1 MAEPVDPLERLPHR
15 PPFRFL
21 SRVLEREP
29 GVSGLGVWSVSGA
42 EAFFAGHFPGEPI
55 VPGVLIAEALAQLAG
70 VVAFVGASKALE
82 PRAAYLAQVNVRFFA
97 PVAPPADILL
107 HARVA
112 RAIGGLRLMEVRAEC
127 RGEVAASGQVTLAA
141 AGGPGEGRA

>member
-29 GVSGLGVWSVSGA
+29 GVSGVGVWSVSGA

-70 VVAFVGASKALE
+70 VVAFVGASKAPE
-82 PRAAYLAQVNVRFFA
+82 QRAAHLAQVNVRFFA
-97 PVAPPADILL
+97 PVAPPAEILL
-107 HARVA
+107 RARVA
-112 RAIGGLRLMEVRAEC
+112 RAIGGLTLMEVQAEC
-127 RGEVAASGQVTLAA
+127 EGKVAASGQVTLAVP
-141 AGGPGEGRA
+141 PGAVEGRE